1 MDEKQAR
8 DLKDQLQLLK
18 ITPQDKEK
26 LKEHGSQI
34 ESVMANVL
42 SQFYEHIAQFPE
54 LSGMFGSEQV
64 MNHARQKQM
73 DHWNTIIYEDL
84 DEHYLSSVDKIGKVH
99 YKLDLKPAPY
109 IGGYAFLV
117 CGMFEQ
123 LYDAHHK
130 NSFFSKSND
139 PQFKNIISTFLKLSM
154 MDMANAIS
162 LYLNEEQKARNE
174 MLSEIQGSVDDTS
187 RSVDTI
193 AAAAEEMS
201 QNMQSITAQVNSVS
215 TQTESSFQR
224 ASNTH
229 ETVSKL
235 EEASAGITQVISLIE
250 GIAKQTH
257 LLSLNATIE
266 ASRSGEAG
274 KGFAVV
280 ANEVKNLA
288 SQTNDAIGDIAE
300 SVHMIRDVTELTV
313 ESIQNI
319 LSGITEANQSS
330 QEMQHNINEQIK
342 AISDVT
348 ENISSVSHSARTVT
362 ERVRNMRGEK
372 AA

>member
-1 MDEKQAR
+1 
-8 DLKDQLQLLK
+8 
-18 ITPQDKEK
+18 
-26 LKEHGSQI
+26 
-34 ESVMANVL
+34 
-42 SQFYEHIAQFPE
+42 
-54 LSGMFGSEQV
+54 
-64 MNHARQKQM
+64 
-73 DHWNTIIYEDL
+73 
-84 DEHYLSSVDKIGKVH
+84 
-99 YKLDLKPAPY
+99 
-109 IGGYAFLV
+109 
-117 CGMFEQ
+117 
-123 LYDAHHK
+123 
-130 NSFFSKSND
+130 
-139 PQFKNIISTFLKLSM
+139 
-154 MDMANAIS
+154 
-162 LYLNEEQKARNE
+162 
-174 MLSEIQGSVDDTS
+174 
-187 RSVDTI
+187 
-193 AAAAEEMS
+193 
-201 QNMQSITAQVNSVS
+201 
-215 TQTESSFQR
+215 
-224 ASNTH
+224 
-229 ETVSKL
+229 
-235 EEASAGITQVISLIE
+235 
-250 GIAKQTH
+250 
-257 LLSLNATIE
+257 LNATIE